1 MPVRSRSIVPKYFWI
16 NYQEK
21 QMNKLQNIKKPIVWS
36 TTLLLAAILAGCG
49 GSSSGTAAAGPAAAG
64 STCTATTTNCVDL
77 GTAADYA
84 ILAEAGVAYTPTA
97 TVSSTPKIIG
107 NIGVSPAAA
116 STITGFALDLP
127 AGGAYSTSTL
137 VTGAIYAPGYAP
149 PTPSNLTTAIGDKLA
164 AYNAAAL
171 LATDGGGLAG
181 GSPGVAC
188 PNVGDLGGQ
197 TLSPGVYTCGSD
209 VQISTGLDLIL
220 DGAGVY
226 VIKTTGTLTQAANT
240 HVLLTGG
247 ALPQNIFWQ
256 VAGAV
261 SIGAGAHMEGN
272 ILSASNIALVTGA
285 TFKGRLYSK
294 TDIAMD
300 ANTVTQP

>member
-1 MPVRSRSIVPKYFWI
+1 
-16 NYQEK
+16 
-21 QMNKLQNIKKPIVWS
+21 MNKFESIAKPLTWS

-49 GSSSGTAAAGPAAAG
+49 GGGGGTPATGPAATG
-64 STCTATTTNCVDL
+64 LVCTGTGCVDL
-77 GTAADYA
+77 AAAANYV
-84 ILAEAGVAYTPTA
+84 ILSEAGVSYTPTA

-116 STITGFALDLP
+116 STITGLALDLP
-127 AGGAYSTSTL
+127 AGGTYSTSTL

-149 PTPSNLTTAIGDKLA
+149 PTPANLTTAIHDKLA
-164 AYNAAAL
+164 AYNAAAAM
-171 LATDGGGLAG
+171 ATAGGGLAG

-197 TLSPGVYTCGSD
+197 TLTPGVYTCSIA
-209 VQISTGLDLIL
+209 VQISTGLDLTL
-220 DGAGVY
+220 NGAGVY

-247 ALPQNIFWQ
+247 ATAQNVFWQ

-285 TFKGRLYSK
+285 TAKGRLYSA
-294 TDIAMD
+294 TDVAMD

>member
-1 MPVRSRSIVPKYFWI
+1 M
-16 NYQEK
+16 
-21 QMNKLQNIKKPIVWS
+21 WS
-36 TTLLLAAILAGCG
+36 TTILLAAIVTGCG
-49 GSSSGTAAAGPAAAG
+49 GSSGGGVAGAAPAPIG
-64 STCTATTTNCVDL
+64 STCTGTGCVDL
-77 GTAADYA
+77 GTAANYV
-84 ILAEAGVAYTPTA
+84 ILAEAGVSYTPTA
-97 TVSSTPKIIG
+97 TVTSTPKIIG

-116 STITGFALDLP
+116 STITGFALNLP
-127 AGGAYSTSTL
+127 AGGAYASSTL

-149 PTPSNLTTAIGDKLA
+149 PTPSELTTAVTDKLT
-164 AYNAAAL
+164 AYNAAAAM
-171 LATDGGGLAG
+171 ATAGGGAAG

-197 TLSPGVYTCGSD
+197 TLTPGVYTCD
-209 VQISTGLDLIL
+209 IAVQITTGLNLTL
-220 DGAGVY
+220 NGAGVY

-240 HVLLTGG
+240 NVILTGG
-247 ALPQNIFWQ
+247 ALPQNVFWQ

-285 TFKGRLYSK
+285 TLKGRLYSA
-294 TDIAMD
+294 TDVAMD